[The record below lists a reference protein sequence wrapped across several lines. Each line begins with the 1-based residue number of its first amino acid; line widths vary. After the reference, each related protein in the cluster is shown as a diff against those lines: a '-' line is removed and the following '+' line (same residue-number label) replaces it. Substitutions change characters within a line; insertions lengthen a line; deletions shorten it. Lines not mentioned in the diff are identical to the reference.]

1 MGSDCD
7 SQIRIKADEQLKDID
22 KKYPGFIQM
31 KALQGVKMSYKLQEL
46 LQQEPQEPI
55 RGMRDEEIPVALNN
69 FIYTLIRSNSGQ
81 RRALL
86 SSMLNVFDDTSVSW
100 SPIPC
105 MGQLNA

>member
-31 KALQGVKMSYKLQEL
+31 KALQGVKMSFKLQEL
-46 LQQEPQEPI
+46 LQQDPLDPI
-55 RGMRDEEIPVALNN
+55 RGIRDEESPIALNA
-69 FIYTLIRSNSGQ
+69 FIYSLIRSNAGQ

-86 SSMLNVFDDTSVSW
+86 SSMLNMFDDTAVS
-100 SPIPC
+100 S
-105 MGQLNA
+105 GAL